1 MKKTILTLAIA
12 FSLISCGGNATT
24 EEVKAD
30 STAVDS
36 VAAQVDSAAVT
47 ATDTTVAQIPAEVK

>member
-12 FSLISCGGNATT
+12 FSLISCGGAAT

>member
-12 FSLISCGGNATT
+12 FSLISCGGNAAT
-24 EEVKAD
+24 EEIKAD

>member
-1 MKKTILTLAIA
+1 MKKAILLFALATA
-12 FSLISCGGNATT
+12 LISCGGAST

-36 VAAQVDSAAVT
+36 VAAQVDSAAVS
-47 ATDTTVAQIPAEVK
+47 AVDSTVAQIPAEQAK